1 MNQLMYQEVDKNGFP
16 FTLHNEEKD
25 ATMYCPDEPTRNDWV
40 QTVATFCLLEM
51 VSQNTQFNADRLRGW
66 CLDSLYE

>member
-1 MNQLMYQEVDKNGFP
+1 MDKNGFP

-51 VSQNTQFNADRLRGW
+51 VSQNTQFNADRLRG
-66 CLDSLYE
+66 